1 MEIDFY
7 FLAFPNDSTLGPP
20 VFSLFLM
27 LNICFSC
34 FLACR
39 SFAFVT
45 ITHSH
50 QTVPTSSSSSS
61 SPLSLKFSC
70 LQNPF
75 PPTYMPIFCMSH
87 YNYMH
92 AKQLFICTEPM
103 LENKYTASLSFR
115 VPFQMQHNFF
125 LWIKCFHQTIDHF
138 YILFLSLALESPSF
152 VISISSAFLSFQTP

>member
-1 MEIDFY
+1 MWKKTFIFRC
-7 FLAFPNDSTLGPP
+7 
-20 VFSLFLM
+20 FLM
-27 LNICFSC
+27 TQHSVPCLFTFSNAKHLFC
-34 FLACR
+34 LLFSKCR
-39 SFAFVT
+39 SFALVT

-92 AKQLFICTEPM
+92 ESNYLF
-103 LENKYTASLSFR
+103 ALSQCWRTNVPLLFPFG

-125 LWIKCFHQTIDHF
+125 LWIN
-138 YILFLSLALESPSF
+138 
-152 VISISSAFLSFQTP
+152 AFIRP